1 MQSTTIRVRP
11 ETHQTLAKLAKQS
24 HLSMQTV
31 LREALEAY
39 RREVF
44 LQRTNQAYGKL
55 RSDPAAWAE
64 YQEEL
69 KAWDRTAED
78 GL

>member
-1 MQSTTIRVRP
+1 MQSTTIRVHP
-11 ETHQTLAKLAKQS
+11 ETHRTLATLAKERRS
-24 HLSMQTV
+24 SMQTV

-44 LQRTNQAYGKL
+44 LQRTNEAYAEL
-55 RSDPAAWAE
+55 RKDPAGWAQ
-64 YQEEL
+64 YQKEL
-69 KAWDRTAED
+69 KIWESAATD